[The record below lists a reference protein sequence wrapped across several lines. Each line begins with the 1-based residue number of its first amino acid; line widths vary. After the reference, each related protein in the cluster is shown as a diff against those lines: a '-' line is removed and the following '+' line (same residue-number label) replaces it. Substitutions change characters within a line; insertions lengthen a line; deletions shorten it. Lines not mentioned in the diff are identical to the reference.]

1 MKLSTLEIKYA
12 SLFEKLPFEVCY
24 YFPQIFVI
32 FLSST
37 NKICSLIKDWS
48 VSFPNRVILCR
59 YDNKSWCYG
68 PWDLVTEKILNMKNM
83 RHSNNFS
90 YISDILWDR
99 LTNLDTDLKQTFSSF
114 LGMLFYH
121 HIPCTSLVM
130 SSFNWWRKKLKIW
143 KNWGT
148 CRSSSISLASC

>member
-1 MKLSTLEIKYA
+1 MENRQFGFIT
-12 SLFEKLPFEVCY
+12 
-24 YFPQIFVI
+24 YFLQIFVI
-32 FLSST
+32 FLSS
-37 NKICSLIKDWS
+37 NKKICYHVKDWNI
-48 VSFPNRVILCR
+48 SFPNRVILCR
-59 YDNKSWCYG
+59 YDNWILCYG

-99 LTNLDTDLKQTFSSF
+99 LTNLDTDLKKTFSSF

-148 CRSSSISLASC
+148 CRSSSISLASFYNRRENLAKP